1 MKPTLPLFKLTAVA
15 GLTLFAATDVYAAR
29 VASGSDQD
37 ALLKGAVRYRNLS
50 SANTGM
56 GMNQTNP
63 KEVYIGK
70 VPLSTTNNRAEGDVT
85 GGMGKAIVLSYNP
98 ATQILSTTV
107 GTVTVSKNVGA
118 LDTLNYILLNV
129 QNNSSTSGGGMSGG
143 GMGGGSTPPTVALND
158 VKLNGIALVP
168 ASFVG
173 AANGAKWNVT
183 GEDLS
188 QGFIL
193 QGSIALTGTQPSLDT
208 NHIEIS
214 VGYSDQTG
222 PSIDGI
228 GVNPNPAIINGTTT
242 LRATVSDASTGNNK
256 ITGAEYSLNGGA
268 WELMGAQDG
277 GFDSVSEDVI
287 AELAATQLGSN
298 EVCIRGTDAKNN
310 VTTPPTCSTFL
321 VSYQV
326 EGFVTPLN
334 NDLINTA
341 KAGQAVPAKWRLTDA
356 DGLPIEDAA
365 SFTGFYSYPT
375 NCETQTPHDAVEE
388 YAPGNSGL
396 QYKGDGQWQYNWKT
410 PKTYWGT
417 CRAMY
422 VEFNSG
428 AISPI
433 VQFQFK

>member
-15 GLTLFAATDVYAAR
+15 GLTLFAVTDIYAAR

-63 KEVYIGK
+63 KEIYIGK

-193 QGSIALTGTQPSLDT
+193 
-208 NHIEIS
+208 
-214 VGYSDQTG
+214 
-222 PSIDGI
+222 
-228 GVNPNPAIINGTTT
+228 
-242 LRATVSDASTGNNK
+242 
-256 ITGAEYSLNGGA
+256 
-268 WELMGAQDG
+268 
-277 GFDSVSEDVI
+277 
-287 AELAATQLGSN
+287 
-298 EVCIRGTDAKNN
+298 
-310 VTTPPTCSTFL
+310 
-321 VSYQV
+321 
-326 EGFVTPLN
+326 
-334 NDLINTA
+334 
-341 KAGQAVPAKWRLTDA
+341 
-356 DGLPIEDAA
+356 
-365 SFTGFYSYPT
+365 
-375 NCETQTPHDAVEE
+375 
-388 YAPGNSGL
+388 
-396 QYKGDGQWQYNWKT
+396 
-410 PKTYWGT
+410 
-417 CRAMY
+417 
-422 VEFNSG
+422 
-428 AISPI
+428 
-433 VQFQFK
+433 